1 MDTKEQLERG
11 VKKWL
16 QLDNE
21 IVRLKQMTES
31 KKKEQKELSDT
42 LLVVMKQNDVDQFDI
57 SGGALVYSCKNTK
70 KPIGKKMMM
79 SCVATFYE
87 SDPEMGDRFAK
98 YILDSRENKSIETI
112 VRKKISA
119 PPTSGS

>member
-1 MDTKEQLERG
+1 MDTKEQLELG

-21 IVRLKQMTES
+21 IGRLRQMTES
-31 KKKEQKELSDT
+31 KKKEQKELSNT
-42 LLVVMKQNDVDQFDI
+42 LMGVMKQNDIDQFDI

-79 SCVATFYE
+79 SCVAAFYE
-87 SDPEMGDRFAK
+87 SDPEMGDKFSK
-98 YILDSRENKSIETI
+98 YILDSRENKSVETI
-112 VRKKISA
+112 VRKKLAAPSA
-119 PPTSGS
+119 VS